1 MPNDPAPSDATAREI
16 AAALRTHVLVA
27 GDGTQPSRRPD
38 DAIARLM
45 RAAAEALDPTITW
58 QPIETAPLDEWVLV
72 YAAPAHGLDGFI
84 CTARYHSDGGWCV
97 DELRH
102 TTHWM
107 PLPEPP
113 HAE

>member
-1 MPNDPAPSDATAREI
+1 MASDPQSTR
-16 AAALRTHVLVA
+16 
-27 GDGTQPSRRPD
+27 
-38 DAIARLM
+38 
-45 RAAAEALDPTITW
+45 W
-58 QPIETAPLDEWVLV
+58 QPIETAPLDQWVLV

-84 CTARYHSDGGWCV
+84 CTARHHSDGGWCV

>member
-1 MPNDPAPSDATAREI
+1 MTSRPEPTEGRVRR
-16 AAALRTHVLVA
+16 LY
-27 GDGTQPSRRPD
+27 DGRIYVT
-38 DAIARLM
+38 LGGVEHGM
-45 RAAAEALDPTITW
+45 TAAEAKSLMHAIEWCADGRTGW

-72 YAAPAHGLDGFI
+72 YAATAHGLGGFI
-84 CTARYHSDGGWCV
+84 CTARHHSDGGWCV